1 MLLVMGSGE
10 RTIFEINSEHSV
22 LLSKSRPHEKLL
34 YQSLMA
40 LGKEKN
46 LTPAYFDFHYTY
58 KLFFKVSTYLIN
70 KNKK

>member
-1 MLLVMGSGE
+1 MLLVMGNGE

-34 YQSLMA
+34 YQSLIA

-46 LTPAYFDFHYTY
+46 LTPAYFRLPLSHKGRQEDIR
-58 KLFFKVSTYLIN
+58 STCEGHS
-70 KNKK
+70 